1 MMMMVM
7 MAMMMTVLVPR
18 WLVLSTHSPF
28 LFWTSHLSA
37 RPSNSADR
45 GESADHR
52 GVQRKT
58 CRIDGGML
66 QIRGKGK
73 TLEEIKWMKTE
84 IFWKEALLEETEYF
98 RAFSTSMA
106 TYWEGKIA
114 YGPLSTLRWP
124 MSCLRFE
131 MSREFNAVGFMWHI
145 RLVCSCWLKKGEGTA
160 FVSVL

>member
-1 MMMMVM
+1 MM
-7 MAMMMTVLVPR
+7 MAMMMTILVPS
-18 WLVLSTHSPF
+18 WSVLSTHFPF

-37 RPSNSADR
+37 RPSNLADR
-45 GESADHR
+45 GESEDHR

-58 CRIDGGML
+58 QNRQGML
-66 QIRGKGK
+66 RSMEREKLWK
-73 TLEEIKWMKTE
+73 KWMKTG
-84 IFWKEALLEETEYF
+84 IFWKEALLEETKHF

-124 MSCLRFE
+124 MSCLWFE